1 MKVQCQKC
9 RASYDIPE
17 ERIRQHGNHVTFP
30 CPACSTHIEVR
41 LYDPAKA
48 PGTKQQAASSPQ
60 ESAPTGDVLR
70 KRIIRTVK
78 DLPPMP
84 QVAQKARQLTM
95 DENSSFQDL
104 AQIIETDQ
112 AIATRVLKLSNS
124 SYYGQMG
131 RVTSIQHASVVLGM
145 KTLNELLTLACAG
158 SLLGRE
164 LKGYDQK
171 AGDLWMHSLATAGAA
186 RRIATRYAP
195 ELSDDAFSAGL
206 IHDCG
211 KLILDQYVLER
222 REQFDQY
229 LSGGGKS
236 FTDAER
242 EILGFD
248 HARIAADV
256 CEKWQIPRDIT
267 RAIESHHA
275 PRMAGE
281 NRLANIVHA
290 ADAIALMSGI
300 GAGMDG
306 MMYQMDRK
314 VMKSLQISGEEV
326 GLYMAEAM
334 EFVDKTAAAFSS

>member
-1 MKVQCQKC
+1 MKIQCQKC
-9 RASYDIPE
+9 RANYDIPE
-17 ERIRQHGNHVTFP
+17 ERIRSHGNHITFP
-30 CPACSTHIEVR
+30 CPACSAPIEVR
-41 LYDPAKA
+41 LDETAQA
-48 PGTKQQAASSPQ
+48 PGTGRQETSPHRGD
-60 ESAPTGDVLR
+60 APTGDVLR

-104 AQIIETDQ
+104 SKIIETDQ
-112 AIATRVLKLSNS
+112 AIAARVLKLSNS

-164 LKGYDQK
+164 LRGYGQK
-171 AGDLWMHSLATAGAA
+171 AGDLWMHSLATAEAA
-186 RRIATRYAP
+186 RRIAVRHAP
-195 ELSDDAFSAGL
+195 ELVDDSFSAGL

-211 KLILDQYVLER
+211 KLILDGYVLER
-222 REQFDQY
+222 REQFDQF

-236 FTDAER
+236 FTEAER

-248 HARIAADV
+248 HGRIAADV

-300 GAGMDG
+300 GAGVDG
-306 MMYQMDRK
+306 MMYQMDRT
-314 VMKSLQISGEEV
+314 VMKTLQIGGDEV

-334 EFVDKTAAAFSS
+334 EFVEKTAAAFSS